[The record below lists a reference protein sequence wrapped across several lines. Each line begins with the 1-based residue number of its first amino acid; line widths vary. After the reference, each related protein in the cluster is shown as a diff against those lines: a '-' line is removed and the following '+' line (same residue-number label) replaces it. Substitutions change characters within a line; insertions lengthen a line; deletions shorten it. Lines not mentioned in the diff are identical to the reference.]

1 MTDGPEQ
8 RDARAEQ
15 PERLSAVATVTDG
28 VRVVAVAGGI
38 DYDTCDTLQQ
48 TLEIND
54 PSLPRVVVDMRQVT
68 FMDSSGINVLL
79 AAYRAHREVGGWLRL
94 AGTTG
99 AALRALQI
107 VGLDTVIDCHDT
119 VDQALRA

>member
-1 MTDGPEQ
+1 M
-8 RDARAEQ
+8 
-15 PERLSAVATVTDG
+15 
-28 VRVVAVAGGI
+28 AVAGGI

-48 TLEIND
+48 TLEITD

-79 AAYRAHREVGGWLRL
+79 AAYRAHRGAGGWLRL

-107 VGLDTVIDCHDT
+107 VGLDTVIDCHET